1 MIVFDVPKVIL
12 QSREKVKIFNFFDFD
27 HVWSLWTLYVCSGDM
42 LYAVWT
48 QEMSSCGRRICL
60 VVGEEYMSSCWRRID
75 VFLLEK
81 NRCLLVGQEQ
91 MLSCWREI
99 ETQVDEEE
107 DRIWQTIHQLSLA
120 PLQIS
125 PILQNLDFVSRK
137 VMVMVMV
144 KVMVF
149 KTFEGALRLA
159 AGALFSAKKIASLK
173 KIFFNYEK
181 SIFMNKI
188 QFPDQKHYL

>member
-1 MIVFDVPKVIL
+1 MIVFDIPKVIL
-12 QSREKVKIFNFFDFD
+12 QSREKVKIFIFFHFGN
-27 HVWSLWTLYVCSGDM
+27 VWSLWTLYVCSGDM
-42 LYAVWT
+42 CVLLRHGICCMDTRDVFLW
-48 QEMSSCGRRICL
+48 EKNMSC
-60 VVGEEYMSSCWRRID
+60 CWRRID

-91 MLSCWREI
+91 MLSCWRGI

-137 VMVMVMV
+137 VMVMV

-159 AGALFSAKKIASLK
+159 AGA
-173 KIFFNYEK
+173 FF
-181 SIFMNKI
+181 
-188 QFPDQKHYL
+188 L

>member
-1 MIVFDVPKVIL
+1 
-12 QSREKVKIFNFFDFD
+12 
-27 HVWSLWTLYVCSGDM
+27 
-42 LYAVWT
+42 
-48 QEMSSCGRRICL
+48 
-60 VVGEEYMSSCWRRID
+60 
-75 VFLLEK
+75 
-81 NRCLLVGQEQ
+81 

-125 PILQNLDFVSRK
+125 PILQKLDFVSRK
-137 VMVMVMV
+137 VMV

-159 AGALFSAKKIASLK
+159 AGAFFFWKKNVFLK
-173 KIFFNYEK
+173 K
-181 SIFMNKI
+181 
-188 QFPDQKHYL
+188 

>member
-1 MIVFDVPKVIL
+1 
-12 QSREKVKIFNFFDFD
+12 
-27 HVWSLWTLYVCSGDM
+27 
-42 LYAVWT
+42 
-48 QEMSSCGRRICL
+48 
-60 VVGEEYMSSCWRRID
+60 
-75 VFLLEK
+75 
-81 NRCLLVGQEQ
+81 

-120 PLQIS
+120 SLQIS

-137 VMVMVMV
+137 VMV

-159 AGALFSAKKIASLK
+159 AGAFFSWKNDIS
-173 KIFFNYEK
+173 EK
-181 SIFMNKI
+181 NDIS
-188 QFPDQKHYL
+188 

>member
-1 MIVFDVPKVIL
+1 
-12 QSREKVKIFNFFDFD
+12 
-27 HVWSLWTLYVCSGDM
+27 
-42 LYAVWT
+42 
-48 QEMSSCGRRICL
+48 
-60 VVGEEYMSSCWRRID
+60 
-75 VFLLEK
+75 
-81 NRCLLVGQEQ
+81 
-91 MLSCWREI
+91 MLSCWRGI

-137 VMVMVMV
+137 VMVMV

-159 AGALFSAKKIASLK
+159 AGAFFLK
-173 KIFFNYEK
+173 EHVFYEKVIFFK
-181 SIFMNKI
+181 
-188 QFPDQKHYL
+188 L

>member
-1 MIVFDVPKVIL
+1 
-12 QSREKVKIFNFFDFD
+12 
-27 HVWSLWTLYVCSGDM
+27 
-42 LYAVWT
+42 
-48 QEMSSCGRRICL
+48 
-60 VVGEEYMSSCWRRID
+60 
-75 VFLLEK
+75 
-81 NRCLLVGQEQ
+81 

-137 VMVMVMV
+137 VMVMV

-159 AGALFSAKKIASLK
+159 AGAFFSEKRRFLEKMIFLKLRKIDFYGKMS
-173 KIFFNYEK
+173 FFY
-181 SIFMNKI
+181 
-188 QFPDQKHYL
+188 QKHYF